1 MATLA
6 GRTFRGSRECPEGPS
21 EGHHLTDLVICQVP
35 GHPDISCVFS
45 HRVPTSTSPFSPALL
60 YVALCTFYGP
70 FKRTL
75 SFSGVLGASARL
87 FLWSHYTFITTYH
100 PRSSA

>member
-6 GRTFRGSRECPEGPS
+6 GRIFRDSCGCPEGPS

-45 HRVPTSTSPFSPALL
+45 HPVPTSPFSPALL

-75 SFSGVLGASARL
+75 SFGGVVGASVRL
-87 FLWSHYTFITTYH
+87 FLRSHYTFITTYH

>member
-6 GRTFRGSRECPEGPS
+6 EGLSEAAVSAPKGPS

-45 HRVPTSTSPFSPALL
+45 HRVPTSPFSTALP
-60 YVALCTFYGP
+60 YVALCTFSGP
-70 FKRTL
+70 FKCTL
-75 SFSGVLGASARL
+75 SFGGVLGAGVRL
-87 FLWSHYTFITTYH
+87 FLRRHYTFITTYH